1 MSILIWLLSAY
12 GMSNI
17 LVYGSIFQGLRNWF
31 RRVGDSGIPVL
42 SQLFGFISD
51 LVSCMM
57 CTSAWSGFFMSF
69 VAYSPWHEMLGVNQ
83 YASIFFDGLLASG
96 AVWGINAIV
105 EWFEE
110 NRLSNQKI
118 ETTYIVEDENEP
130 QILND

>member
-1 MSILIWLLSAY
+1 MIILIWLLAAY

-31 RRVGDSGIPVL
+31 RKVGDSGIPVL
-42 SQLFGFISD
+42 SQVFGFISD

-57 CTSAWSGFFMSF
+57 CTSTWSGFFMSF

-83 YASIFFDGLLASG
+83 YSSIFFDGLLASG
-96 AVWGINAIV
+96 FVWALNSVV

-110 NRLSNQKI
+110 NRPNNNNVL
-118 ETTYIVEDENEP
+118 
-130 QILND
+130 

>member
-1 MSILIWLLSAY
+1 
-12 GMSNI
+12 
-17 LVYGSIFQGLRNWF
+17 
-31 RRVGDSGIPVL
+31 
-42 SQLFGFISD
+42 
-51 LVSCMM
+51 
-57 CTSAWSGFFMSF
+57 
-69 VAYSPWHEMLGVNQ
+69 MLGVNQ

-118 ETTYIVEDENEP
+118 ETTYIVEDENGP